1 MNLSVIITAGGI
13 GKRFSSEVPKQFLS
27 LIGTPVLMHTI
38 NTFHNWGAM
47 TEIILTVPK
56 EWASYWEKLIKKHD
70 FKIPHRIVDGGK
82 ERYHS
87 IKNALDMCS
96 GDYVMIH
103 DGVRPLVDKGTLNR
117 CRNALKNNKP
127 LIIPGT
133 INAYSAKLA
142 ELANHN
148 SIYLSG
154 SGVAAASYGL
164 PDLGVTTLENVLIDA
179 KRITSATSLPLLVD
193 IDTGWGDFDAISNT
207 IIEMGN
213 ANVAAVH
220 IEDQIFDKRCG
231 HRPNKQLVSTDEMQ
245 DRLKA
250 ALDAKIDDSF
260 FIMART
266 DALASEG
273 IEKAIERCGKYLDV
287 GADGIFFE
295 AAVSIEEYKE
305 FKNNFSA
312 PLLANITEFGKT
324 PLFTQ
329 KELSDVGVDMVLYP
343 LTAFRAM
350 SLSAEKIYNSIIKD
364 GTQEP
369 LLDIMQT
376 REELYE
382 VLDYYNFEKQL
393 DEQFENNN
401 KESS

>member
-1 MNLSVIITAGGI
+1 MKP
-13 GKRFSSEVPKQFLS
+13 GKKFR
-27 LIGTPVLMHTI
+27 
-38 NTFHNWGAM
+38 NA
-47 TEIILTVPK
+47 
-56 EWASYWEKLIKKHD
+56 
-70 FKIPHRIVDGGK
+70 
-82 ERYHS
+82 
-87 IKNALDMCS
+87 IKNNN
-96 GDYVMIH
+96 
-103 DGVRPLVDKGTLNR
+103 PLV
-117 CRNALKNNKP
+117 
-127 LIIPGT
+127 IPGT

-142 ELANHN
+142 ERSGYNA
-148 SIYLSG
+148 IYLSG

-164 PDLGVTTLENVLIDA
+164 PDLGVTSLEDVLIDA
-179 KRITSATSLPLLVD
+179 KRITDASELPLLVD
-193 IDTGWGDFDAISNT
+193 IDTGWGDFDAVSNT
-207 IIEMGN
+207 IVEMEKAG
-213 ANVAAVH
+213 VAAVH
-220 IEDQIFDKRCG
+220 IEDQVFDKRCG
-231 HRPNKQLVSTDEMQ
+231 HRPNKQIVSISEMQ

-250 ALDAKIDDSF
+250 AVSAKNDESF

-273 IEKAIERCGKYLDV
+273 IDKAIERCGEYLKA

-295 AAVSIEEYKE
+295 AAVSLDEYKE
-305 FKNNFSA
+305 FKSNFSA

-324 PLFTQ
+324 PLYSQ
-329 KELSDVGVDMVLYP
+329 KDLSDVGVDIVLYP

-350 SLSAEKIYNSIIKD
+350 SLSAEKIYNSILKD

-393 DEQFENNN
+393 DEQFENNE

>member
-1 MNLSVIITAGGI
+1 MKPGQ
-13 GKRFSSEVPKQFLS
+13 KF
-27 LIGTPVLMHTI
+27 
-38 NTFHNWGAM
+38 
-47 TEIILTVPK
+47 
-56 EWASYWEKLIKKHD
+56 
-70 FKIPHRIVDGGK
+70 
-82 ERYHS
+82 
-87 IKNALDMCS
+87 
-96 GDYVMIH
+96 
-103 DGVRPLVDKGTLNR
+103 
-117 CRNALKNNKP
+117 RNALKNNKP

-207 IIEMGN
+207 IIEMCN

-231 HRPNKQLVSTDEMQ
+231 HRPNKQLVSIDEMQ

-250 ALDAKIDDSF
+250 ALDVKIDDSF

-376 REELYE
+376 REELYD
-382 VLDYYNFEKQL
+382 VLDYYIFEKQL